1 MPLYRLQEFEIKAL
15 HIKYKTSLSL
25 YSWGQ
30 FLKSCPQIGV
40 VFLMEWDWRYF
51 FRWMRAGRQPG
62 RWLVGG
68 SAGTGVCAETRVGA
82 GVGGSSRGSQ
92 DSAGRAGTRPWVC
105 TRAGMFIL
113 GLFSVY
119 RLDVCVDLQIISHQL
134 NGCQRVILIFD
145 FVWLSSLYFY
155 LLSSSPTSFFIFF
168 FSLYLCICLLTYLS
182 VDLKLGVWWYFT
194 LTPSGVCRN
203 CSAKRHPRWDTW
215 PSRGWQIL
223 GTI

>member
-15 HIKYKTSLSL
+15 HIKYKTSLSS
-25 YSWGQ
+25 YSWGR

-51 FRWMRAGRQPG
+51 FRWLRAGRQPG

-68 SAGTGVCAETRVGA
+68 SAGRGVCAETRVGA

-105 TRAGMFIL
+105 SRAGMFIL

-119 RLDVCVDLQIISHQL
+119 RLDVYVDLQIISHQL
-134 NGCQRVILIFD
+134 NGCQCVILISFWFLILYD
-145 FVWLSSLYFY
+145 LLLYIFIFSLLPVHPSS
-155 LLSSSPTSFFIFF
+155 SSSPCIYVFVCWLIFRWTWNLE
-168 FSLYLCICLLTYLS
+168 SSDISHWLHWAYVGSAVLS
-182 VDLKLGVWWYFT
+182 G
-194 LTPSGVCRN
+194 TP
-203 CSAKRHPRWDTW
+203 ADT
-215 PSRGWQIL
+215 PDPPGDGRS
-223 GTI
+223 

>member
-1 MPLYRLQEFEIKAL
+1 MLLYRLWEFEIKAL

-25 YSWGQ
+25 YSWGW

-92 DSAGRAGTRPWVC
+92 DLAGRAGTRPWVC
-105 TRAGMFIL
+105 SKAGMFIL

-119 RLDVCVDLQIISHQL
+119 RLDVYVDLQIISHQL
-134 NGCQRVILIFD
+134 DGCQRVILISAQVCMTFF
-145 FVWLSSLYFY
+145 FVFLSSLFFPCVLLY
-155 LLSSSPTSFFIFF
+155 LLLLLLFVYLFADLSFGGLETW
-168 FSLYLCICLLTYLS
+168 SLVMFHTDSI
-182 VDLKLGVWWYFT
+182 G
-194 LTPSGVCRN
+194 
-203 CSAKRHPRWDTW
+203 HM
-215 PSRGWQIL
+215 
-223 GTI
+223 